1 MSAPDASAVA
11 PTLLDRRFFAVRY
24 WPTWLG
30 LGFLRL
36 IHALPFRLQLVI
48 GAALGGLAGPLLSS
62 RRRIIA
68 INLRLCLPELS
79 ETERTQLLK
88 RHIRALGMAMPET
101 AMSWWAS
108 NERLARMG
116 EVRGVEHLHKALA
129 AGRGVILMTGHF
141 TTMEL
146 AAHILF
152 QHAEFDAMY
161 KAMKNKLMNAV
172 VEQARKTRGN
182 AVFRRD
188 DVRAMLRSLKQG
200 HAVWF
205 GPDQD
210 YGRRHSVFAKFF
222 GVTAATITST
232 ARFAAMSG
240 AAVVPF
246 FPRRLPEGRYLIEVL
261 PPLEGFP
268 SGDDVADAQRIND
281 LIEAAAR
288 SAPDQYFWI
297 HRRFK
302 TRPEGETSPYAR

>member
-1 MSAPDASAVA
+1 M
-11 PTLLDRRFFAVRY
+11 
-24 WPTWLG
+24 
-30 LGFLRL
+30 
-36 IHALPFRLQLVI
+36 
-48 GAALGGLAGPLLSS
+48 
-62 RRRIIA
+62 
-68 INLRLCLPELS
+68 
-79 ETERTQLLK
+79 
-88 RHIRALGMAMPET
+88 RALGMALPET

-108 NERLARMG
+108 NARLARMG
-116 EVRGVEHLHKALA
+116 EVHGVEHLHKAMA
-129 AGRGVILMTGHF
+129 AGHGVMLVTAHF
-141 TTMEL
+141 STMEL

-152 QHAEFDAMY
+152 QYAEFDAMY
-161 KAMKNKLMNAV
+161 KAMKNKLMDAV

-188 DVRAMLRSLKQG
+188 DVRAMLRSLKKG

-205 GPDQD
+205 GADQD

-232 ARFAAMSG
+232 ARFAGMSG

-246 FPRRLPEGRYLIEVL
+246 FPRRLPGGRYVIEVL
-261 PPLEGFP
+261 PALQGFP
-268 SGDDVADAQRIND
+268 SGDDLADAQRIND

-288 SAPDQYFWI
+288 AAPEQYFWI